1 MWTIYLKELLE
12 LTRDRK
18 TLIFTILIP
27 IFAMPL
33 IFGGFAYVSS
43 NMFKNARIGRA
54 ALCHLRPA
62 ARTGTGRALW
72 PARPICAW
80 CR

>member
-33 IFGGFAYVSS
+33 IFGGFA
-43 NMFKNARIGRA
+43 
-54 ALCHLRPA
+54 
-62 ARTGTGRALW
+62 
-72 PARPICAW
+72 
-80 CR
+80 

>member
-18 TLIFTILIP
+18 TLIFTILTP
-27 IFAMPL
+27 SLP
-33 IFGGFAYVSS
+33 
-43 NMFKNARIGRA
+43 
-54 ALCHLRPA
+54 
-62 ARTGTGRALW
+62 
-72 PARPICAW
+72 